1 MWPVEYSGG
10 TAIRRTVSEER
21 SVLICIMSESN
32 SKMASL
38 VKLTEAG
45 FVVLIRIREVEVP
58 VQLAVIEFHGHG
70 VVCLLINSPDGA
82 SQVQT

>member
-1 MWPVEYSGG
+1 
-10 TAIRRTVSEER
+10 
-21 SVLICIMSESN
+21 
-32 SKMASL
+32 
-38 VKLTEAG
+38 
-45 FVVLIRIREVEVP
+45 VEVP